1 MPATDERDLVARC
14 RRGEDA
20 AFRELVDAY
29 SPMVFALA
37 SRLVRPPLRP
47 DDVAQE
53 AFLRVHR
60 GLPLF
65 RGDSALGTWIY
76 RIVSNVA
83 YELRGRERYQDESID
98 DGAGGHTPPGVR
110 DRAYS
115 DLELRDRL
123 DKAMARLPHHYRVL
137 VHGHYVKG
145 IKYEE
150 LAAAL
155 QMPVG
160 TVKTHLFRAKRLMRE
175 ALEGDL
181 A

>member
-20 AFRELVDAY
+20 AFRELVDMY

-47 DDVAQE
+47 EDVAQE

-60 GLPLF
+60 GLALF

-83 YELRGRERYQDESID
+83 FCGITS
-98 DGAGGHTPPGVR
+98 ACVSGVVIR
-110 DRAYS
+110 WRSAA
-115 DLELRDRL
+115 E
-123 DKAMARLPHHYRVL
+123 MPHC
-137 VHGHYVKG
+137 
-145 IKYEE
+145 
-150 LAAAL
+150 AAL
-155 QMPVG
+155 IQPLG
-160 TVKTHLFRAKRLMRE
+160 TK
-175 ALEGDL
+175 
-181 A
+181 